1 MGGCSSLYGLMNLE
15 GCSRTS
21 KGVEVLALKLN
32 EFIVRLRPFD
42 GSVSQWLEI
51 KSPL

>member
-1 MGGCSSLYGLMNLE
+1 MGGYSSLYGLMKLE

-32 EFIVRLRPFD
+32 EFIVGPFD
-42 GSVSQWLEI
+42 GAVSQWLEI
-51 KSPL
+51 KSPI

>member
-21 KGVEVLALKLN
+21 KGVEVLVLKLN
-32 EFIVRLRPFD
+32 EFIVRPFD
-42 GSVSQWLEI
+42 GAVSQWLEI